1 MKEKIMSKQ
10 TAHRIIMDKERRA
23 REINLAKAV
32 AQQNAIITIL
42 ASRQPNGILV
52 VDFKDFQGM
61 KPATFAIE
69 GSIITI
75 TASKTETPL

>member
-1 MKEKIMSKQ
+1 MSKQ

-23 REINLAKAV
+23 HEINLAKAV

-42 ASRQPNGILV
+42 ASRQPDGILV
-52 VDFKDFQGM
+52 VDLKDFQGM
-61 KPATFAIE
+61 SLAMFTQE

-75 TASKTETPL
+75 TAPKTKTPL